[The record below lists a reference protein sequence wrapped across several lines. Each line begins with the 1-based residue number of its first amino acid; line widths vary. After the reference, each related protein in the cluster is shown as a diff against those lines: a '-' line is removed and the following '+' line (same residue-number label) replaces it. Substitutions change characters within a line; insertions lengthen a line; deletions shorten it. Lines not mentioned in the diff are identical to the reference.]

1 MKNQILF
8 LLLMGAPMLVSASDP
23 LVKESRAAIKAF
35 AGELKGNLQA
45 AMKSGGPL
53 KAVEVCKNVS
63 PVITAEQS
71 NARGV
76 EIRRTS
82 LKLRNPDNAPDAWER
97 KILESFEA
105 RKAGGEDVR
114 KIDHHERMVMEGK
127 QVFRYMKAIPTAQK
141 PCTLCHGKN
150 ISPELKVA
158 LDKAYPNDQ
167 ARGFEAGDIRG
178 AFSIIKRL

>member
-1 MKNQILF
+1 MKKQILF
-8 LLLMGAPMLVSASDP
+8 LLLMATPMLVSAGDP
-23 LVKESRAAIKAF
+23 LVKESREAIKAF

-53 KAVEVCKNVS
+53 KAVEVCKQVS

-105 RKAGGEDVR
+105 RKTAGEDVR
-114 KIDHHERMVMEGK
+114 KIDHHERVVIEGK
-127 QVFRYMKAIPTAQK
+127 PVFRYMKAIPTAEK
-141 PCTLCHGKN
+141 PCTICHGKS
-150 ISPELKVA
+150 ISPELKAA

-167 ARGFEAGDIRG
+167 ARGFAAGDIRG
-178 AFSIIKRL
+178 AFSVIKPL

>member
-1 MKNQILF
+1 MKSQILF
-8 LLLMGAPMLVSASDP
+8 LLLMAAPMLVSASDP
-23 LVKESRAAIKAF
+23 LVQESREAIKAF
-35 AGELKGNLQA
+35 AGELKGNLQK

-63 PVITAEQS
+63 PTITAEHS

-105 RKAGGEDVR
+105 RKAAGENVR
-114 KIDHHERMVMEGK
+114 KIDHHERVVMEGK
-127 QVFRYMKAIPTAQK
+127 QVFRYMKAIPTAKK

-150 ISPELKVA
+150 ISPELKAA

-178 AFSIIKRL
+178 AFSIIKPL